1 MSGIA
6 VANEYYIK
14 ATMTV
19 AGSNTGDHIKEAETL
34 VDDRSGLCSYKEPI
48 IMWFAWVVRL

>member
-6 VANEYYIK
+6 VANEYIK

-48 IMWFAWVVRL
+48 IMWFVWVVRL